1 MIIGMNDVVDLTQS
15 ALAAREAEQNRLRR
29 IGNYVRG
36 RQDPP
41 YIPRGVNAEYRWIAK
56 KARRNF
62 LPLVISVVSEN
73 LHVDGY
79 RQSGTTASDVAVAQ
93 RPQPEWD
100 AFRAN
105 RMVSRQ
111 HGVHRSVIKYGSSYV
126 IVLPGAMTS

>member
-1 MIIGMNDVVDLTQS
+1 MIIGLADVVDIANR
-15 ALAAREAEQNRLRR
+15 ALSTRQAEQARLRR
-29 IGNYVRG
+29 ISNYVRG

-62 LPLVISVVSEN
+62 LPLVVSVISEN

-79 RQSGTTASDVAVAQ
+79 KPSGTTANEMAQPQ
-93 RPQPEWD
+93 RPTPEWD

-111 HGVHRSVIKYGSSYV
+111 HGVHRAVIKYGSAYTV
-126 IVLPGAMTS
+126 VLP